1 MKRRVMIIGPEGS
14 GKSYLAHLLEGSEA
28 PLGKRQDPI
37 YGPRTID
44 VPAAYLEHRWMA
56 HHLIAM
62 AQNQAACLVLLADTE
77 RNRQVYSHGFA
88 KLFSCPTYGVVNL
101 KDHKGENAGFGR
113 AQLVEAGVDKI
124 FVVDFT
130 VGESMQVFLKAIR
143 EAVREG

>member
-37 YGPRTID
+37 YGSCTID

-62 AQNQAACLVLLADTE
+62 AQNQAACLVLLADIE

-88 KLFSCPTYGVVNL
+88 KLFSCPAYGVVNL
-101 KDHKGENAGFGR
+101 KDHKGKMLILAVPSLLR
-113 AQLVEAGVDKI
+113 
-124 FVVDFT
+124 
-130 VGESMQVFLKAIR
+130 QVLIKFLWLILLSEKACKCF
-143 EAVREG
+143 